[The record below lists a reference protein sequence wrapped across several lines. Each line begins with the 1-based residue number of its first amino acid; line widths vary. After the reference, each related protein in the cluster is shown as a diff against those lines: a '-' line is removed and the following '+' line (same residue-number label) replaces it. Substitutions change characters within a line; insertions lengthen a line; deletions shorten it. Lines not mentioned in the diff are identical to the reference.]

1 MKKLTFLLLCVMW
14 LSPIVLG
21 ADPLPVDDLDVYGQI
36 CFKDSNG
43 VLEYCLPM
51 VDGTDGQVLKTNGNG
66 TITFGNAS
74 DLGLTIDPSELNAT
88 NSLVDNYVPS
98 YDLATGQFTWIE
110 MNSAVW
116 GNITGTLSN
125 QTDLQSALDLKL
137 DVLSAFSG
145 SYTDLTDKPTNFSD
159 DDVTNDN
166 VESMT
171 TIGAN
176 GTSPISDG
184 AGNLVMRDVVLQSE
198 IDSESELE
206 SIVGVDILT
215 SADDLTITTEQIE
228 DAVVGLINDED
239 SVHTLINFT
248 YDDMLGALSA
258 AIDDDLSLY
267 DNSTA
272 GFLTAAD
279 LNDDSPTNEL
289 QNLFSTFS
297 VSGQNDIVASSQ
309 TDTLTLIAGT
319 NITLLTDAP
328 NKTVEIISAD
338 IPPDDWEDITNKPVT
353 AYGVAFDNTDLVAG
367 VLTVIHELNE
377 QYVVVAIYDNNG
389 NTVIPDTIDAV
400 DVDTLT
406 VDLTSWGTIS
416 GTWYARV
423 VIAGGD
429 VNFGTYVLTVSE
441 LDGSPSVANVEG
453 IKFNQDSGFI
463 LTDNGDDTVTVSLG
477 SHFKTIQVA
486 GQDDIVASGEDT
498 LIIAEGDNT
507 TITTNAAT
515 NTLTITA
522 TSGAGGD
529 EKSKVSANDT
539 TAGYLNGKLV
549 AGINITLTE
558 SNDGGDEIL
567 TISADSAALSDS
579 IDEGDSHVEVV
590 DNGDGHIKFIEDGTE
605 IGRITGGSW
614 TINNATPSFEIID
627 STDNGSFEF
636 TRTDVR
642 GEAIIYN
649 DLYRPGSSETYALNF
664 DGIDVP
670 GHYTSQLADIA
681 VVEGS
686 STVDNLQ
693 APFSLLVTFKTP
705 ASLVGNNML
714 AAGDGSYYCSPIA
727 YPKDTFYAGWT
738 LTTDGSR
745 VVFRY
750 KRKVGDI
757 TSATFTSGNILS
769 VNTVHYLMFVLYDSE
784 TAYVMLDGTQY
795 SMTRS
800 GGLTGS
806 IGYDSGRLMTIGGSQ
821 AGFFPELYHVHS
833 SDMVFDEVALFNTDK
848 RTFYNTWYN
857 GGATSE
863 VPAETTGLV
872 GLWRFNE
879 GTGSILADSSTSNA
893 YATLYTNGSGD
904 EWIPSLV
911 SPPANLR
918 TKVLSVQDG
927 VDTDEQGI
935 VTLTAVSTDGFYYGE
950 GNIDFQEINFKISG
964 TTELSIGT
972 DGGIH
977 ATSIKTG
984 TTQVGS
990 GAIAGEL
997 WVDTDDD
1004 YTLKLGQ

>member
-1 MKKLTFLLLCVMW
+1 MKKLLFLIFCIIPFFHAFAEF
-14 LSPIVLG
+14 PI
-21 ADPLPVDDLDVYGQI
+21 ADDVGVYGQL
-36 CFKDSNG
+36 CFRDSSG
-43 VLEYCLPM
+43 TTVYCLPEA
-51 VDGTDGQVLKTNGNG
+51 DGTNGQVLKTDGDGNV
-66 TITFGNAS
+66 IFGDAS
-74 DLGLTIDPSELNAT
+74 DLGLTIDPAELNAT
-88 NSLVDNYVPS
+88 NSPVDNYIPS
-98 YDLATGQFTWIE
+98 YDSATDKFTWV
-110 MNSAVW
+110 SP
-116 GNITGTLSN
+116 S
-125 QTDLQSALDLKL
+125 D
-137 DVLSAFSG
+137 
-145 SYTDLTDKPTNFSD
+145 FSD

-171 TIGAN
+171 TNGAN

-215 SADDLTITTEQIE
+215 SADDLIITTEQIE

-258 AIDDDLSLY
+258 TIDDDLSLY
-267 DNSTA
+267 DNSTS
-272 GFLTAAD
+272 GFLTSEVD
-279 LNDDSPTNEL
+279 GSTTNEL

-297 VSGQNDIVASSQ
+297 VSGQNNIVADSQ
-309 TDTLTLIAGT
+309 TDTLTFIAGR
-319 NITLLTDAP
+319 NISLLTDSV
-328 NKTVEIISAD
+328 NKTIEIISAD

-353 AYGVAFDNTDLVAG
+353 AYGQAFDNSDLTAG
-367 VLTVIHELNE
+367 QITITHSLNE
-377 QYVVVAIYDNNG
+377 QYCVVALYDNNG
-389 NTVIPDTIDAV
+389 VAV
-400 DVDTLT
+400 LPNVTAASADTLT
-406 VDLTSWGTIS
+406 LDLSDFGTIT
-416 GTWYARV
+416 GTWYVRV

-441 LDGSPSVANVEG
+441 LDGSPSIANVGG
-453 IKFNQDSGFI
+453 IIFDQSTGFNV
-463 LTDNGDDTVTVSLG
+463 TDNGDNTVTVALG

-498 LIIAEGDNT
+498 LIIEAGSNT
-507 TITTNAAT
+507 SISTNAT
-515 NTLTITA
+515 TKTLTITA
-522 TSGAGGD
+522 TSGADGD

-549 AGINITLTE
+549 AGTNIALTE

-567 TISADSAALSDS
+567 IISADSAALSDS
-579 IDEGDSHVEVV
+579 IDEGDSSVEVI

-614 TINNATPSFEIID
+614 TINNATPSFKIID

-636 TRTDVR
+636 TRTDVN

-649 DLYRPGSSETYALNF
+649 DLYRPSSSETYALNF
-664 DGIDVP
+664 DGIDAP
-670 GHYTSQLADIA
+670 GHYTSHIADIA

-693 APFSLLVTFKTP
+693 APFSLLVIFKTP
-705 ASLVGNNML
+705 ASLVGTNIL
-714 AAGDGSYYCSPIA
+714 VAGDGNFNCSPID
-727 YPKDTFYAGWT
+727 YPKGNFNSGWT
-738 LTTDGSR
+738 LTTNDRR

-750 KRKVGDI
+750 KREVGDI
-757 TSATFTSGNILS
+757 STAVFTSGNILS
-769 VNTVHYLMFVLYDSE
+769 ANTVHYLMFVLYNSS

-806 IGYDSGRLMTIGGSQ
+806 IAYASGRLMTIGGTQDGVRPSNY
-821 AGFFPELYHVHS
+821 FVYS
-833 SDMVFDEVALFNTDK
+833 SDMEFDEVALFNTDK

-857 GGATSE
+857 EGAPSS

-893 YATLYTNGSGD
+893 YATLYTNASGD
-904 EWIPSLV
+904 EWIPGVAS
-911 SPPANLR
+911 SPANSR
-918 TKVLSVQDG
+918 TKVLSIQDG
-927 VDTDEQGI
+927 VDIDEQGI
-935 VTLTAVSTDGFYYGE
+935 VTLTAVSADGLYYGE

-964 TTELSIGT
+964 ISKVQIAS
-972 DGGIH
+972 DGGVIMTGLKSGIDQ
-977 ATSIKTG
+977 AAAGAAANEIWCDTS
-984 TTQVGS
+984 
-990 GAIAGEL
+990 
-997 WVDTDDD
+997 DD